1 MAWNIR
7 PLTKKNWNNETTREK
22 IEAYNE
28 EFLPDL
34 CMYQY
39 LLNFRLFEFLGEKM
53 KLNFSVTKIAEF
65 EERDLENA
73 TEYLK
78 YRLDDKKNHFDVNF
92 YNQEKGS
99 N

>member
-7 PLTKKNWNNETTREK
+7 PLTKNNWNSEATREK

-39 LLNFRLFEFLGEKM
+39 LLDFWVWVKNYII
-53 KLNFSVTKIAEF
+53 FSVTKIAEF

-99 N
+99 DFL

>member
-1 MAWNIR
+1 MKQRVRKLKLTMRSSCPIYVCINICQ
-7 PLTKKNWNNETTREK
+7 
-22 IEAYNE
+22 I
-28 EFLPDL
+28 
-34 CMYQY
+34 
-39 LLNFRLFEFLGEKM
+39 FEFLARNENEF
-53 KLNFSVTKIAEF
+53 LVTKIAEF

-99 N
+99 LLIL

>member
-1 MAWNIR
+1 MRSSCLIYVCINICQ
-7 PLTKKNWNNETTREK
+7 
-22 IEAYNE
+22 I
-28 EFLPDL
+28 
-34 CMYQY
+34 
-39 LLNFRLFEFLGEKM
+39 FEFGGKIIL
-53 KLNFSVTKIAEF
+53 FISVTKIAEF

-99 N
+99 DFL